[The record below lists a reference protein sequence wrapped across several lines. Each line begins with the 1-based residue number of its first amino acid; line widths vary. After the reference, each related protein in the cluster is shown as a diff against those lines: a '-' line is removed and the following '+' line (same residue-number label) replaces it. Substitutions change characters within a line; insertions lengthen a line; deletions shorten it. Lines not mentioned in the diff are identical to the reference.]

1 MANSSKPA
9 VLFLCT
15 RNACRSQL
23 AEGLIRQRFGDRL
36 EVYSA
41 GVAPTRVHPL
51 AVRALKEVGIDAL
64 GQRSKHVGGLADLH
78 FDLVVT
84 LCDSAREACPVFP
97 GDTRVVHRSYRN
109 PDEATGTDEE
119 RLAVFRLVRAPLAH
133 ELPALIEQELGVT
146 PLETDQ

>member
-1 MANSSKPA
+1 MANSSKPT
-9 VLFLCT
+9 VLFLCA

-23 AEGLIRQRFGDRL
+23 AEGLMRQRFGDRL

-51 AVRALKEVGIDAL
+51 AVRALNEVGIDAS
-64 GQRSKHVGGLADLH
+64 GQRSKHVGDLADLH

-84 LCDSAREACPVFP
+84 LCDSARQACPVFP

-109 PDEATGTDEE
+109 PDEATGTEEE
-119 RLAVFRLVRAPLAH
+119 RLAVFRLVRDQLAR
-133 ELPALIEQELGVT
+133 ELPELLGRELSVT

>member
-1 MANSSKPA
+1 MANSSKPT

-23 AEGLIRQRFGDRL
+23 AEGLMRQRFGDRL

-51 AVRALKEVGIDAL
+51 AARALNEVGIDAS
-64 GQRSKHVGGLADLH
+64 GQRSKHVGDLADLH

-84 LCDSAREACPVFP
+84 LCDSAREACPVFA

-109 PDEATGTDEE
+109 PDEATGTEEE
-119 RLAVFRLVRAPLAH
+119 RLAVFRLVRDQLAR
-133 ELPALIEQELGVT
+133 ELPELIGRELGIT
-146 PLETDQ
+146 PPESGQ

>member
-1 MANSSKPA
+1 MANSSKPT

-23 AEGLIRQRFGDRL
+23 AEGLMRQRFGDRL

-41 GVAPTRVHPL
+41 GVAPSRVHPL
-51 AVRALKEVGIDAL
+51 AVRALNEVGIDAS
-64 GQRSKHVGGLADLH
+64 GQRSKHVGDLADLH

-84 LCDSAREACPVFP
+84 LCDSARQACPVFP
-97 GDTRVVHRSYRN
+97 GDTQVVHRSYRN
-109 PDEATGTDEE
+109 PDEATGTEEE
-119 RLAVFRLVRAPLAH
+119 RLAVFRLVRDQLAR
-133 ELPALIEQELGVT
+133 ELPELIARELGVT